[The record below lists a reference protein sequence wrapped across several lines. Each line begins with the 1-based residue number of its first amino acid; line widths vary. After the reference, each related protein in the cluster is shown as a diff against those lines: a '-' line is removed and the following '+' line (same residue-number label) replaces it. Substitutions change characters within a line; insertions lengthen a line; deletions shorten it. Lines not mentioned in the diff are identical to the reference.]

1 MISSSCSDLISLGKA
16 GISSSPSKGAF
27 KRLDGLIL
35 FSIVFSLSVDIAHSL
50 ACFDSILSSLQRTKT
65 KNKTFEGQIINIFK
79 G

>member
-35 FSIVFSLSVDIAHSL
+35 FSIVLVYL
-50 ACFDSILSSLQRTKT
+50 SILHTRLPALTRFFHHFNVLKQRTKPL
-65 KNKTFEGQIINIFK
+65 KDKL
-79 G
+79 